1 MFSSTSASS
10 TPPITS
16 TAPDAF
22 QSPQVST
29 PSSTVSITE
38 PVSESKK
45 SEVQSSESNVDSV
58 ANATKTQVEPLPVK
72 SEISNPETT
81 VTPVSSSGFLSG
93 FSSGTQSSL
102 ASMAPPSFSWPGSS
116 QPQQLSSTPVPF
128 PASSPTSVS
137 PFGEKKDT
145 VDTQEDEMDEEAPEA
160 SQTTE
165 LSMGSFGGF
174 GLGSTPNPAAPKAN
188 PFGGPFG
195 NATTTTSNPFNM
207 TVPSGEL
214 FKPASFNFQNP
225 QPSQPAGFGA
235 FSVTPSQ
242 TPAQSGFGQPSQIGG
257 GQQALGSVLGSF
269 GQSRQIGA
277 GLPGATFGSSTGFGG
292 SNPGSGLPSAPA
304 SGGFAAAGSSATGGF
319 AAMAS
324 AGRGFAGASSTP
336 TGGFAA
342 LASGSGGFAGA
353 APGGGG
359 GGFGGLGSGTGG
371 FGGFAPQGSGGFAGA
386 AGGNNIQI
394 FIDIYIHTYTHK
406 RSCSNILTMSCFC
419 DCIII

>member
-1 MFSSTSASS
+1 MSSSLVSATSSLTDTNRLFSSTSSS
-10 TPPITS
+10 LTAPITS
-16 TAPDAF
+16 TSPDVF
-22 QSPQVST
+22 QSPQIST
-29 PSSTVSITE
+29 PSSAVSITE
-38 PVSESKK
+38 PVSEPKQPDA
-45 SEVQSSESNVDSV
+45 QSSSILSTESTVDSV
-58 ANATKTQVEPLPVK
+58 ANATKSQTEQLPVK

-93 FSSGTQSSL
+93 FSSGTQSSPV
-102 ASMAPPSFSWPGSS
+102 STAPPSFSWPGSS

-128 PASSPTSVS
+128 PGSLPTSAS
-137 PFGEKKDT
+137 PFGERKDT

-174 GLGSTPNPAAPKAN
+174 GLGSTPNPAAPKSN

-195 NATTTTSNPFNM
+195 NSTTATSNPFNM

-214 FKPASFNFQNP
+214 FRPASFSFQNP

-235 FSVTPSQ
+235 FSTTPSQ
-242 TPAQSGFGQPSQIGG
+242 APTQSGFGQPSQIGG

-269 GQSRQIGA
+269 GQSRQFGT
-277 GLPGATFGSSTGFGG
+277 GLPGATFGS
-292 SNPGSGLPSAPA
+292 PSGLPIAPA

-324 AGRGFAGASSTP
+324 AGRGFAGASSSP

-342 LASGSGGFAGA
+342 LASASGGFAGA

-359 GGFGGLGSGTGG
+359 GGFGGVGSGSGG
-371 FGGFAPQGSGGFAGA
+371 FGGFAPPSSGGFAGA
-386 AGGNNIQI
+386 AGG
-394 FIDIYIHTYTHK
+394 
-406 RSCSNILTMSCFC
+406 
-419 DCIII
+419 IITS